1 MILRSIELKHF
12 GKFAER
18 SFEFRRGMNL
28 VVGPNESGKSTLMEA
43 IPVVLFG
50 ARDKD
55 RFKPW
60 GRQGASEAALVLEN
74 GNGSLRI
81 ERNILTDQ
89 VNLVERDDLYQ
100 VLYQFEGKVA
110 PQGRS
115 SERKDYFDQIG
126 RLFTV
131 AEESIFRASLFV
143 GQGALEVADGGG
155 LATRLKTLL
164 SGFVEVDYDKVL
176 DSLAD
181 DYFLITRKN
190 PWGKDKTRDRQ
201 LDEVFGKIE
210 VLQNRWIAVQDGIRE
225 LEAVRSAMGELLAS
239 IETDRQEVAKG
250 ERYLDWVRKQ
260 WQFKEKEGGLRRD
273 FVRVDREV
281 GKVGELETR
290 RQELVN
296 ELSRT
301 GLPLDMP
308 ANLPLLLTEAE
319 EIRKEMVGLK
329 NEAAALQQELR
340 KQADPPLKLPILISV
355 ACLLLSLPVAWLA
368 GALATLTWCAV
379 GLVAVGVWGHF
390 FWRFSIKRTER
401 SHLEGQNKMLDRRR
415 DEAQAR
421 LTGLEGRFEA
431 IGLSPSPVEVV
442 RMQKNLGRHQQ
453 LLEQY
458 REVAS
463 ALKVLEKSEYLG
475 EEKAQLTRELAVLDE
490 RMERERPLGGDET
503 PGPEELPEAEEKLQ
517 ALVESIRRR
526 EKELIDLTRREAA
539 LEGELGDLQQIE
551 DEGESL
557 KERETALCRRR
568 DSLAAAFELLTGS
581 VEEFRSNY
589 LGRFAEQV
597 GATLALVTGGR
608 YREVEIGDDF
618 SLSLKVREREWR
630 PVENF
635 SRGTNDAVYFAM
647 RLALTRHLSEG
658 FNLPLLLDDPLVNQ
672 DQGRL
677 GETLKVLERLSKEHQ
692 VILFSHDERLLKR
705 AARDRWH
712 VVTLEDQSRPVLP
725 ASKERNEDVEQLS
738 LL

>member
-1 MILRSIELKHF
+1 
-12 GKFAER
+12 
-18 SFEFRRGMNL
+18 
-28 VVGPNESGKSTLMEA
+28 
-43 IPVVLFG
+43 
-50 ARDKD
+50 
-55 RFKPW
+55 
-60 GRQGASEAALVLEN
+60 
-74 GNGSLRI
+74 
-81 ERNILTDQ
+81 
-89 VNLVERDDLYQ
+89 
-100 VLYQFEGKVA
+100 
-110 PQGRS
+110 
-115 SERKDYFDQIG
+115 
-126 RLFTV
+126 
-131 AEESIFRASLFV
+131 
-143 GQGALEVADGGG
+143 
-155 LATRLKTLL
+155 
-164 SGFVEVDYDKVL
+164 
-176 DSLAD
+176 
-181 DYFLITRKN
+181 
-190 PWGKDKTRDRQ
+190 
-201 LDEVFGKIE
+201 
-210 VLQNRWIAVQDGIRE
+210 
-225 LEAVRSAMGELLAS
+225 LLAS